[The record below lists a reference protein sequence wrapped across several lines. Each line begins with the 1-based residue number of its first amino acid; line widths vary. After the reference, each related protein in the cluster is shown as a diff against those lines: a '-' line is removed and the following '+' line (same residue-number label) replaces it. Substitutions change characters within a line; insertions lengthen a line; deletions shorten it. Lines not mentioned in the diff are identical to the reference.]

1 MCSLCITSITN
12 INASSLAG
20 YGGFLVF
27 GNEGGGGRAEVL
39 AEVGRYGDTGDEND
53 VGVRSAGI
61 CEYWFD
67 TREVRA
73 STETVE
79 KSSGWFASSEAGL
92 G

>member
-1 MCSLCITSITN
+1 M
-12 INASSLAG
+12 
-20 YGGFLVF
+20 
-27 GNEGGGGRAEVL
+27 L